1 MVSRRSVFKGGGSL
15 TVNTLRARIKERN
28 EKENIER
35 LRKAKKKLDQAK
47 NKQVSSLALGIQVL
61 IKNKQL
67 KNLLV

>member
-15 TVNTLRARIKERN
+15 IVNTLRARIKERN

-47 NKQVSSLALGIQVL
+47 NK
-61 IKNKQL
+61 
-67 KNLLV
+67 